1 MPEIAESLVDKYAV
15 AETCTRMAVY
25 ADRREWEKLDALF
38 ADKVVLDYTSLNGG
52 EPVHLTPKEITG
64 SWAAT
69 LSGYDSTQHLLAN
82 HLVDLDGDRAVCTA
96 SFHATHR
103 LAAPHGAS
111 LWTLGGDYRW
121 GLTRSG
127 DRWLID
133 AVVMAAT
140 WGDGNQGLPA
150 RVAG

>member
-1 MPEIAESLVDKYAV
+1 MPETAESIAAKYAV

-25 ADRREWEKLDALF
+25 ADRREWEKLGTLF

-52 EPVHLTPKEITG
+52 EPVRLMPKEITG
-64 SWAAT
+64 AWAAT

-82 HLVDLDGDRAVCTA
+82 HLVDLADDRAVCTA
-96 SFHATHR
+96 SFQATHR
-103 LAAPHGAS
+103 LAAAHGAS
-111 LWTLGGDYRW
+111 LWTLAGDYRW
-121 GLTRSG
+121 ELVRSG

-133 AVVMAAT
+133 TVVMSAV
-140 WGDGNQGLPA
+140 WGDGNQALPA